1 MMAFTHKLPRLGL
14 SDFNVANLG
23 QVDLQT
29 IGINIV
35 YNSQSR
41 VYALS
46 TQN

>member
-23 QVDLQT
+23 QLGCQT
-29 IGINIV
+29 IGMNMV

-46 TQN
+46 TKI